1 MKKFLGAFKVL
12 SPKAKRRMF
21 LLLPVILVGM
31 VLETLSVGM
40 VVPALG
46 ILMSET
52 YFDQFPSFRS
62 LLETFGSP
70 SHEKLIFLGLGG
82 LVLTFVLKNIF
93 LFFQVHC
100 QGTFV
105 YGAQREIGVQL
116 FRKYLNRGYTFHLQV
131 NSAKLIR
138 NLTTEIT
145 SYCSFFLMPTINLLT
160 ESLVILA
167 ILTLVFWFEPN
178 GTIFLVFV
186 LGIMVY
192 LFVRTTSR
200 IVGTWGNKR
209 LIAEEQK
216 LKHLQ
221 HGFGG
226 IKEILLSGK
235 LEFFLSRFQKP
246 NHISGLMNKREY
258 IFQYVPKLGVEVI
271 AICGLVS
278 FCLFLLSQG
287 KPKDEVTHMLGLMAT
302 AGFRMI
308 PSFSRILNNLQSIRY
323 GWATVDALSNEFS
336 QEVEK
341 VSPSRESYDNSQE
354 LTPLTFNREI
364 LFSNISFS
372 YLHENKK
379 ILRNI
384 NLSIKMGETIG
395 LVGESGSGKS
405 TLSNLLLGLLEPT
418 NGEISVDSTKLTK
431 SCVTCWQ
438 QMIGYVPQEV
448 YLLDD
453 SIRRNIAFGLDDS
466 EIDDDRVSL
475 VIEMAQL
482 KDLVDGARDGL
493 NLILG
498 ERGARLSGGQK
509 QRIGI
514 ARALYNDPQILI
526 MDEATSALDNKTE
539 KEILNTLKPLVG
551 AKTIVVIAHRETS
564 LEICSKVYELRDCG
578 IKLQPSCIN

>member
-1 MKKFLGAFKVL
+1 VSKFLRAFTIL

-46 ILMSET
+46 ILMNET
-52 YFDQFPSFRS
+52 YFDQFPSFQ
-62 LLETFGSP
+62 LVFEYIGNP
-70 SHEKLIFLGLGG
+70 SHEKLIFLGLSG
-82 LVLTFVLKNIF
+82 LAVTYVLKNIF
-93 LFFQVHC
+93 LFYQVHC

-105 YGAQREIGVQL
+105 YSTQREIGVQL
-116 FRKYLNRGYTFHLQV
+116 FRKYLNNGYMFHLQV
-131 NSAKLIR
+131 NSSKLIR
-138 NLTTEIT
+138 NLTTEIN
-145 SYCSFFLMPTINLLT
+145 SYCGFFLMPTINLLT
-160 ESLVILA
+160 ESLVIFA
-167 ILTLVFWFEPN
+167 ILTLVFWVEPQ
-178 GTIFLVFV
+178 GTMILVFI
-186 LGIMVY
+186 LGLLVY
-192 LFVRTTSR
+192 LFVKVSNR
-200 IVGTWGNKR
+200 IVGTWGKKR
-209 LIAEEQK
+209 LNAEEQK

-235 LEFFLSRFQKP
+235 LEFFLRRFQKP

-258 IFQYVPKLGVEVI
+258 IFQYVPKFGVEVI
-271 AICGLVS
+271 AICGLVGMS
-278 FCLFLLSQG
+278 LFLLSQG
-287 KPKDEVTHMLGLMAT
+287 KPKEEVTHMLGLMAT

-308 PSFSRILNNLQSIRY
+308 PSFSRILNNLQSIRF

-336 QEVEK
+336 QVVEK
-341 VSPSRESYDNSQE
+341 VSSSPESHNNAED
-354 LTPLTFNREI
+354 LAHLTFEQEI
-364 LFSNISFS
+364 LFSDISFS
-372 YLHENKK
+372 YTQEKDEV
-379 ILRNI
+379 LRNI
-384 NLSIKMGETIG
+384 NFSIKKGETIG

-418 NGEISVDSTKLTK
+418 KGEILIDSGKLTDNNFT
-431 SCVTCWQ
+431 SWQ

-453 SIRRNIAFGLDDS
+453 TIRRNVAFGLDDS
-466 EIDDDRVSL
+466 EINDDRVSL

-482 KDLVDGARDGL
+482 RDLVEGTQDGL
-493 NLILG
+493 NLTLG

-514 ARALYNDPQILI
+514 ARALYNDPEVLI

-551 AKTIVVIAHRETS
+551 AKTIVVIAHRATS
-564 LEICSKVYELRDCG
+564 LEICSKVYELRDCS
-578 IKLQPSCIN
+578 INLQAQ

>member
-1 MKKFLGAFKVL
+1 MSKFLRAFTIL

-21 LLLPVILVGM
+21 LLFPVIIVGM

-46 ILMSET
+46 ILMNET
-52 YFDQFPSFRS
+52 YFDQFPAFRLVFESF
-62 LLETFGSP
+62 GNP
-70 SHEKLIFLGLGG
+70 SHEKLIFLGLSG
-82 LVLTFVLKNIF
+82 LAVTYIIKNIF
-93 LFFQVHC
+93 LFYQVHC

-105 YGAQREIGVQL
+105 YSSQREIGVQL
-116 FRKYLNRGYTFHLQV
+116 FRKYLNNGYMFHLQV
-131 NSAKLIR
+131 NSSKLIR
-138 NLTTEIT
+138 NLTTEINT
-145 SYCSFFLMPTINLLT
+145 YCGFFLMPTINLLT

-167 ILTLVFWFEPN
+167 ILTLVFWVEPN
-178 GTIFLVFV
+178 GTIFLIFV

-192 LFVRTTSR
+192 LFVKVSNR
-200 IVGTWGNKR
+200 IVGTWGKKR
-209 LIAEEQK
+209 LNAEEQK

-235 LEFFLSRFQKP
+235 LEFFLRRFQKP

-258 IFQYVPKLGVEVI
+258 IFQYVPKFGVEVI
-271 AICGLVS
+271 AICGLVGMS
-278 FCLFLLSQG
+278 LFLLSQG
-287 KPKDEVTHMLGLMAT
+287 KPKEEVTHMLGLMAT

-308 PSFSRILNNLQSIRY
+308 PSFSRILNNLQSIRF

-336 QEVEK
+336 QVVEK
-341 VSPSRESYDNSQE
+341 VSSSPESSNNTTE
-354 LTPLTFNREI
+354 LVPLTFNREI
-364 LFSNISFS
+364 LFANISFG
-372 YLHENKK
+372 YFQDKDEV
-379 ILRNI
+379 LRNI
-384 NLSIKMGETIG
+384 NFSIKKGETIG

-418 NGEISVDSTKLTK
+418 KGEFLIDSAKLTENNFT
-431 SCVTCWQ
+431 SWQ

-453 SIRRNIAFGLDDS
+453 SIRRNVAFGLDDS
-466 EIDDDRVSL
+466 EINDDRVSL

-482 KDLVDGARDGL
+482 RDLVEGNQDGL
-493 NLILG
+493 NLTLG

-514 ARALYNDPQILI
+514 ARALYKDPEVLI

-539 KEILNTLKPLVG
+539 REILNTLKPLVG
-551 AKTIVVIAHRETS
+551 AKTIVVIAHRPTS
-564 LEICSKVYELRDCG
+564 LEICSKVYELRDCS
-578 IKLQPSCIN
+578 IKLQPPID